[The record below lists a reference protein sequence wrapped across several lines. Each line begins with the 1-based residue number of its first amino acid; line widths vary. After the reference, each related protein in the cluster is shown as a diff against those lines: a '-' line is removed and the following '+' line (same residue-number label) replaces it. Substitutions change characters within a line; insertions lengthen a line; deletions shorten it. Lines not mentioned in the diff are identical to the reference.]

1 MATFEIYRDDDTK
14 EWHWRLRADDDTV
27 IAIGA
32 GEFRAKRYAEE
43 AIADVILQT
52 SDANVVERVPSRT
65 SVQ

>member
-14 EWHWRLRADDDTV
+14 EWCWRLRADDDTV

-32 GEFRAKRYAEE
+32 REFGAKRHAEE
-43 AIADVILQT
+43 AIAEVIVQT
-52 SDANVVERVPSRT
+52 SDANVVERVPSRS